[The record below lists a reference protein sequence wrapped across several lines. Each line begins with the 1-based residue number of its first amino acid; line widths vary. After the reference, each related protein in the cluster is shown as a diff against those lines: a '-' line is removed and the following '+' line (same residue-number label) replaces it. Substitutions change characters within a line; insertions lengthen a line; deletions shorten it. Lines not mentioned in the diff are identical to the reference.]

1 MYNPSTPS
9 EDNSFENLLYRF
21 ILFNIFLEYQLIL
34 AIYEIGKKICFYSNI
49 SVNKCIYNAN
59 YSPLNVSQRFAKM
72 DVMTL
77 KQFSFT
83 ACIFFLSLSSPH
95 FYFITYFTDQSNLTA
110 GELFHSITK
119 AKSRILQGRAF
130 VYHCSR
136 LHLSEVE
143 KKSID
148 LLSASKANISQL
160 ISADTRERAFWRYHI
175 PEPTPIKT
183 SVMHFHTCASE
194 SELNKHWNLMAA

>member
-1 MYNPSTPS
+1 MY
-9 EDNSFENLLYRF
+9 
-21 ILFNIFLEYQLIL
+21 
-34 AIYEIGKKICFYSNI
+34 
-49 SVNKCIYNAN
+49 
-59 YSPLNVSQRFAKM
+59 
-72 DVMTL
+72 
-77 KQFSFT
+77 
-83 ACIFFLSLSSPH
+83 IFFSLSSPH
-95 FYFITYFTDQSNLTA
+95 FYFITYFTDWSNLTA

-160 ISADTRERAFWRYHI
+160 ISADTRERAFWRHHI
-175 PEPTPIKT
+175 PQPTPIKT
-183 SVMHFHTCASE
+183 SVMHFHTCAFE
-194 SELNKHWNLMAA
+194 SELNKHRNLMAA